1 MKVIET
7 KIIHTGQYKPYGD
20 SFYEFDI
27 KTPETD
33 IEKVKQYCV
42 DTYNYGVNLPTEE
55 EFKANK
61 NKSFDVF
68 FYFNGYHTLT
78 PITGGFKFI
87 MCKPYTD

>member
-1 MKVIET
+1 MIDFKKLFGNRIGNALLRMGIRDV
-7 KIIHTGQYKPYGD
+7 KGL
-20 SFYEFDI
+20 
-27 KTPETD
+27 
-33 IEKVKQYCV
+33 KQYCV